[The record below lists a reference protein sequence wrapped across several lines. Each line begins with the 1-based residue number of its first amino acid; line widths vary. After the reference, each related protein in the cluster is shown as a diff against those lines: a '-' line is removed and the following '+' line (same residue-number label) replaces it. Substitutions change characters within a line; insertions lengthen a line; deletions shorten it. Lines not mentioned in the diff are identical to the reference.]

1 MGKRD
6 DLIAKYAKDLEEKC
20 GMKPDMKLLTAVTI
34 ACGPAIYKAD
44 AEKVS
49 AGDKE
54 EMARVRA
61 NWVIKKLGVKD
72 TPKVD
77 EGIAA
82 CIETYGKS
90 NRNKYRAVLY
100 YLLTKHFK
108 KSGVFKD

>member
-6 DLIAKYAKDLEEKC
+6 DLVAKYAADLQSKC

-34 ACGPAIYKAD
+34 SCAPAIYKAD

-49 AGDKE
+49 ARDKD
-54 EMARVRA
+54 EMARVRK
-61 NWVIKKLGVKD
+61 NFVLKKLGVKD
-72 TPKVD
+72 GPKVD
-77 EGIAA
+77 AGIDP
-82 CIETYGKS
+82 CIDTYGRS

-108 KSGVFKD
+108 KGSVFR

>member
-6 DLIAKYAKDLEEKC
+6 DLIAKYASDLQDKC
-20 GMKPDMKLLTAVTI
+20 GMKADMKLLTAVTI
-34 ACGPAIYKAD
+34 SCGPTIYKAD

-54 EMARVRA
+54 EMARVR
-61 NWVIKKLGVKD
+61 NNFVIKKLGVKD

-82 CIETYGKS
+82 CIETYGRS
-90 NRNKYRAVLY
+90 NRNKYRPVLY

-108 KSGVFKD
+108 KGSVFK

>member
-6 DLIAKYAKDLEEKC
+6 DLIAKYASDIKEKC

-34 ACGPAIYKAD
+34 ACGPTIYKAD

-49 AGDKE
+49 ARDKE
-54 EMARVRA
+54 EMERVRK
-61 NWVIKKLGVKD
+61 NFVIKKLGVKD

-82 CIETYGKS
+82 CIDTYGRS

-108 KSGVFKD
+108 KSGVFK

>member
-6 DLIAKYAKDLEEKC
+6 ELVEKYAADLADKC
-20 GMKPDMKLLTAVTI
+20 GMKADKKLLMAVTV

-54 EMARVRA
+54 EMARVRK
-61 NWVIKKLGVKD
+61 NFVLKKLGVKD

-100 YLLTKHFK
+100 YLLVKHFK
-108 KSGVFKD
+108 KGSVFK

>member
-6 DLIAKYAKDLEEKC
+6 EMVAKYAEDLKEKC
-20 GMKPDMKLLTAVTI
+20 GMKADMKLLTAVTI
-34 ACGPAIYKAD
+34 ACGPAIYRAD

-54 EMARVRA
+54 EMARVRQ
-61 NWVIKKLGVKD
+61 NFVIKKLGVKD
-72 TPKVD
+72 TTKVD
-77 EGIAA
+77 EGIKA

-108 KSGVFKD
+108 KSGVFK

>member
-6 DLIAKYAKDLEEKC
+6 DLIAKYASDIQDKC
-20 GMKPDMKLLTAVTI
+20 GMKPDTKLLTAVTI
-34 ACGPAIYKAD
+34 ACGPAIYKPD

-49 AGDKE
+49 ARDKD
-54 EMARVRA
+54 EMARVRK

-77 EGIAA
+77 EGIEA
-82 CIETYGKS
+82 CIDTYGRS
-90 NRNKYRAVLY
+90 NRSKYRAVLY

-108 KSGVFKD
+108 KGSVFK

>member
-6 DLIAKYAKDLEEKC
+6 DLIAKYASDLADKC

-34 ACGPAIYKAD
+34 SCGPAIYKPD

-54 EMARVRA
+54 EMARVRK
-61 NWVIKKLGVKD
+61 NFVIKKLGVKD

-90 NRNKYRAVLY
+90 NRNKYRPVLY

-108 KSGVFKD
+108 KGSVFK

>member
-6 DLIAKYAKDLEEKC
+6 ELVAKYAADIQAKC
-20 GMKPDMKLLTAVTI
+20 DMKPDMKLLTAVTI
-34 ACGPAIYKAD
+34 ACGPAIYKPD

-61 NWVIKKLGVKD
+61 NFVIKKLGVKD

-108 KSGVFKD
+108 KSGVFK

>member
-6 DLIAKYAKDLEEKC
+6 ELIAKYAADISDKC

-34 ACGPAIYKAD
+34 ACGPTIYKAD

-54 EMARVRA
+54 EMARVRK
-61 NWVIKKLGVKD
+61 NFVLKKLGVKD

-77 EGIAA
+77 EGIDA
-82 CIETYGKS
+82 CIETYGRS
-90 NRNKYRAVLY
+90 NRSKYRAVLY

-108 KSGVFKD
+108 KGSVFK

>member
-6 DLIAKYAKDLEEKC
+6 DLIAKYAADIKDKC

-34 ACGPAIYKAD
+34 ACGPAIYKPD
-44 AEKVS
+44 AEKVA

-54 EMARVRA
+54 EMARVRN
-61 NWVIKKLGVKD
+61 NWVVKKLGVKD

-77 EGIAA
+77 EGISA
-82 CIETYGKS
+82 CIDTYGRS
-90 NRNKYRAVLY
+90 NRSKFRPVLY

-108 KSGVFKD
+108 KSGVFK